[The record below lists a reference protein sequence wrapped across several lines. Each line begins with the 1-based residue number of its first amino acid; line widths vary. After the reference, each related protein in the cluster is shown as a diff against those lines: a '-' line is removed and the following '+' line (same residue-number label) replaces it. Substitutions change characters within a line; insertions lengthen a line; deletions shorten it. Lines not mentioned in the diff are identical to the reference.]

1 MSRRRWDTFEEQ
13 VRGVASLI
21 WKSDCKPKRI
31 SGVNFDGYI
40 EISHEEVV
48 LVEISVRDDLRKVRD
63 DITKLG
69 VARLNLATEGIV
81 LRGWIVLNGSP
92 TQAMKDAADA
102 AKVTVCSIHE
112 FAATFF
118 EFPRYLQ
125 ARMQMAFGSAINP
138 LTGDIDETEY
148 VPVSYRSRFDHREL
162 EIDQVCDLLLE
173 GKNIV
178 LLGEYGSGKSRC
190 IRQMFYLLSSDWGE
204 NFKFPF
210 AINLRDCWGLHTGR
224 EIVRR
229 SFEDLGLTDLESS
242 AIRVFNS
249 KSSLLLIDGFDEIG
263 SQSWSTD
270 EDRLKQLRAQAV
282 VGVKDAIRH
291 LGGGCLIAGRE
302 HYFSS
307 EEEMFSALGLDRR
320 NTIVIEANDEFT
332 EEQMELYFDF
342 TNVEIDLPT
351 WLPRRPL
358 ICQAIAQ
365 LNDDERDR
373 MFGIQS
379 DDAGFWDHFIKVVCE
394 RDARINANFDS
405 NTIYRVFLSLARLTR
420 RFQSNVGPISQRDLQ
435 ESFEEV
441 VGKLPV
447 EEASVMLLRLPSLGR
462 IGLESADRQF
472 VDTFILDGLRAKDIA
487 HAAVG
492 SVESRSSLTSDK
504 WINPLEKLGQ
514 SILALDIDQRPETYL
529 QLANQG
535 VKSGNRIL
543 TGDIV
548 SSFCRASSTYDLTG
562 LELYKSS
569 ISEFD
574 LTNNN
579 IENLSISETVFSH
592 IILPSSPPRKLTI
605 SSSLAEKVSGASS
618 FSGLPSWIKL
628 EGVDQFD
635 SVQTVAQIRKAGLS
649 PAHEVLVSIL
659 KKTFL
664 QKGAGRK
671 EEALLRGF
679 GAGSVKSIAEKVVSM
694 LMKEGILERHKGKEG
709 WIYSPVRSH
718 AARIGGI
725 VNQLRSTS
733 DPIWNE
739 VDRLNK

>member
-1 MSRRRWDTFEEQ
+1 MSRKRWDTFEEQ

-21 WKSDCKPKRI
+21 WKKDCKPRRV
-31 SGVNFDGYI
+31 SGVNFDGFI
-40 EISHEEVV
+40 ELSPEEVV
-48 LVEISVRDDLRKVRD
+48 IVEISVRENLSKVRE
-63 DITKLG
+63 DITKLATAR
-69 VARLNLATEGIV
+69 VALAVEGIV
-81 LRGWIVLNGSP
+81 LRGWIVLNGTP
-92 TQAMKDAADA
+92 TQAMKEAAAA

-118 EFPRYLQ
+118 EFPRYLES
-125 ARMQMAFGSAINP
+125 RIKMAFGSAINP
-138 LTGDIDETEY
+138 LTGEIDETEY
-148 VPVSYRSRFDHREL
+148 VPVSYRSRFDGRQL
-162 EIDQVCDLLLE
+162 DISRVCDLLLD

-190 IRQMFYLLSSDWGE
+190 IRQMFYLLSSEWGE
-204 NFKFPF
+204 TFRFPF

-229 SFEDLGLTDLESS
+229 SFDDLGLSELESS

-249 KSSLLLIDGFDEIG
+249 KSCLLLIDGFDEIG
-263 SQSWSTD
+263 SQAWSTD

-282 VGVKDAIRH
+282 VGVKDAVRH

-307 EEEMFSALGLDRR
+307 EEEMFSALGLDRK

-332 EEQMELYFDF
+332 EEQMETYFEF
-342 TNVEIDLPT
+342 TNVEVDLPT

-365 LNDDERDR
+365 LNDNERNK

-379 DDAGFWDHFIKVVCE
+379 DDASFWDHFINVVCE

-405 NTIYRVFLSLARLTR
+405 TTIYRVFVSLARLTR
-420 RFQSNVGPISQRDLQ
+420 RFPSNVGPISQRDLQ
-435 ESFEEV
+435 EAFEEV

-492 SVESRSSLTSDK
+492 SVESRASITADK
-504 WINPLEKLGQ
+504 WFNPLEKLGQ
-514 SILALDIDQRPETYL
+514 SILALDIEQRRETYL

-535 VKSGNRIL
+535 VKSGNNVL
-543 TGDIV
+543 TGDIIA
-548 SSFCRASSTYDLTG
+548 SFCRTSTVSDLGGIEIT
-562 LELYKSS
+562 KSS
-569 ISEFD
+569 ISELD
-574 LTNNN
+574 LSAGK
-579 IENLSISETVFSH
+579 IENVAISDTVISH
-592 IILPSSPPRKLTI
+592 IILPSSPPNRISI

-618 FSGLPSWIKL
+618 FSGLPAWIKL

-649 PAHEVLVSIL
+649 PAHEVLISIL

-679 GAGSVKSIAEKVVSM
+679 GAGSVKSIAERVVSL
-694 LMKEGILERHKGKEG
+694 LMKEGILERHKGREG
-709 WIYSPVRSH
+709 WIYSPVRAH
-718 AARIGGI
+718 AARVGSI

-733 DPIWNE
+733 DPIWND